1 MVDSE
6 WRTLQAKKMGFNLN
20 RILNPEFIDEL
31 NKEFEDKKID
41 AINISFVVHNSEIDL
56 ESTQDVDVISIMN
69 KNINDTIN
77 EEVLLDASDSKNFE
91 IVKKV
96 IDNF

>member
-1 MVDSE
+1 
-6 WRTLQAKKMGFNLN
+6 MGFNLN